1 MDLGQLDSIQW
12 ICYDKKLLIEIG
24 PYAKELSGMILHFQH
39 IRFKSIELCQLFVL
53 QDILVIFQLENSELF
68 QISIKEG
75 FAFHLGGRL
84 CFCLR
89 GFSSVVS
96 DHRVVT
102 VESKLSL
109 RIPKSPP
116 PKKRYD
122 WRLLKIGKDLCSRF
136 TIVCKALVPPKILEK
151 FWSPPPLFPPP
162 QT

>member
-122 WRLLKIGKDLCSRF
+122 WRLLEIGKDLCSRF
-136 TIVCKALVPPKILEK
+136 TICVRLWFPLR
-151 FWSPPPLFPPP
+151 FWKNFGSPPLFPPP